1 MSTNIRAEISE
12 NNKYYISKE
21 KYYEL
26 RHFCHQYKEWKKE
39 AKQIKYRITKNP
51 MEQRNPAN
59 GDSRPVEEEAARLYE
74 IEEKMRLVEDTAN
87 EADEF
92 LGSYIFLV
100 VTGAASFDF
109 IKNFMKVPVSRNEFY
124 EKYRKFF
131 WLLSKKR

>member
-12 NNKYYISKE
+12 NNKYHISKE

-26 RHFCHQYKEWKKE
+26 YHFCHQYKEWKKE
-39 AKQIKYRITKNP
+39 SKRLSSLAAKDLSGINISGNSLSRIT
-51 MEQRNPAN
+51 
-59 GDSRPVEEEAARLYE
+59 EEEAIHLSE
-74 IEEKMRLVEDTAN
+74 IKEKMKLVEETAK
-87 EADEF
+87 ETDEF

-109 IKNFMKVPVSRNEFY
+109 IKNYMKVPVGRNEFY
-124 EKYRKFF
+124 ENYRKFF

>member
-26 RHFCHQYKEWKKE
+26 RHFCLQYKEWKKE
-39 AKQIKYRITKNP
+39 AKQIKYKTTKNP
-51 MEQRNPAN
+51 MEQRNPTN

-100 VTGAASFDF
+100 VTGVASFDF
-109 IKNFMKVPVSRNEFY
+109 IKNFMKVPVS
-124 EKYRKFF
+124 
-131 WLLSKKR
+131 

>member
-12 NNKYYISKE
+12 NNQYHISKE

-39 AKQIKYRITKNP
+39 VKSLSNLTAKDTTEPNISDNSLSRITEDKAIRIC
-51 MEQRNPAN
+51 E
-59 GDSRPVEEEAARLYE
+59 LT
-74 IEEKMRLVEDTAN
+74 EKMKLVEDTAK

-92 LGSYIFLV
+92 LGTYIFLV
-100 VTGAASFDF
+100 VTGVASFDF
-109 IKNFMKVPVSRNEFY
+109 IKNYMKVPVSRNEFY
-124 EKYRKFF
+124 DKYRKFF

>member
-12 NNKYYISKE
+12 SNKYYISKE

-26 RHFCHQYKEWKKE
+26 RHFCNQYKEWKKE
-39 AKQIKYRITKNP
+39 SKQIKSHITKDPSDQPNRNTGGTRIT
-51 MEQRNPAN
+51 
-59 GDSRPVEEEAARLYE
+59 EEEAIRLYE
-74 IEEKMRLVEDTAN
+74 IENKMKLVEDTAT

-109 IKNFMKVPVSRNEFY
+109 IKNYMKVPVSRNEFY